1 MSIPPDLTASHKSS
15 SIQRTLFMIA
25 LISTS
30 ARITVARPVAVKKTA
45 SASAVRCDAFS
56 SDDVSVSLP
65 NSQRRAVLLA
75 GLASST
81 ALFFDAQRA
90 NAARPTPV
98 CDPTAD
104 GAECRANLLQGDES
118 NLDGYEAKSARKIDL
133 AKTSTNPDLTNYQK
147 ETLALVG
154 EMEEVLGLDIYDM
167 TREKRISQLKKDS
180 NVWAGKYAP
189 GGSAKTASGRAFYN
203 AVNQVSGHFNA
214 NGIAPLPASRLQ
226 VVTSNMV
233 KTREL
238 IDQGR

>member
-1 MSIPPDLTASHKSS
+1 
-15 SIQRTLFMIA
+15 MIA
-25 LISTS
+25 LTSTS
-30 ARITVARPVAVKKTA
+30 ARITVARPVAAKKTA
-45 SASAVRCDAFS
+45 NASAVRCGAFS

-65 NSQRRAVLLA
+65 TSQRRAVLLA
-75 GLASST
+75 GLASTT

-98 CDPTAD
+98 CDPT
-104 GAECRANLLQGDES
+104 
-118 NLDGYEAKSARKIDL
+118 LDGYEAKSARKIEL

-214 NGIAPLPASRLQ
+214 NGIAPLPASRLE
-226 VVTSNMV
+226 VVTANMV

>member
-1 MSIPPDLTASHKSS
+1 M

-25 LISTS
+25 LTSTS
-30 ARITVARPVAVKKTA
+30 ARITVARPVAAKKTA
-45 SASAVRCDAFS
+45 NASAVRCGAFS

-65 NSQRRAVLLA
+65 TSQRRAVLLA
-75 GLASST
+75 GLASTT

-118 NLDGYEAKSARKIDL
+118 NLDGYEAKSARKIEL

-214 NGIAPLPASRLQ
+214 NGIAPLPASRLE
-226 VVTSNMV
+226 VVTANMV

>member
-1 MSIPPDLTASHKSS
+1 M
-15 SIQRTLFMIA
+15 
-25 LISTS
+25 
-30 ARITVARPVAVKKTA
+30 
-45 SASAVRCDAFS
+45 
-56 SDDVSVSLP
+56 
-65 NSQRRAVLLA
+65 
-75 GLASST
+75 
-81 ALFFDAQRA
+81 
-90 NAARPTPV
+90 
-98 CDPTAD
+98 
-104 GAECRANLLQGDES
+104 
-118 NLDGYEAKSARKIDL
+118 
-133 AKTSTNPDLTNYQK
+133 
-147 ETLALVG
+147 G

-214 NGIAPLPASRLQ
+214 NGIAPLPASRLE

>member
-1 MSIPPDLTASHKSS
+1 MIKCGCDEHSPRPHGIAQVVVNPTNTFHDCSYLHLCSHH
-15 SIQRTLFMIA
+15 RCA
-25 LISTS
+25 
-30 ARITVARPVAVKKTA
+30 PVAAKKTA
-45 SASAVRCDAFS
+45 NASAVRCGAFS
-56 SDDVSVSLP
+56 FDDVSVSLP
-65 NSQRRAVLLA
+65 TSQRRAVLLA
-75 GLASST
+75 GLASTT

-118 NLDGYEAKSARKIDL
+118 NLDGYEAKSARKIEL

-180 NVWAGKYAP
+180 NVWAGKYRS
-189 GGSAKTASGRAFYN
+189 GRVGKDRGRAFYN
-203 AVNQVSGHFNA
+203 AVNQVSGT
-214 NGIAPLPASRLQ
+214 L
-226 VVTSNMV
+226 
-233 KTREL
+233 TRTGSHL
-238 IDQGR
+238 CPRPDWRW